1 MKKVLRGIF
10 STLLFLLYPYLVYRG
25 IEEGVVW
32 FAPAMIASFYLWQAL
47 QAKNTRVCF
56 KNLDIVFLL
65 ILGTVFYQDL
75 VAKLIPIFVQLSLMD
90 FFGKTLRQGKGPSL
104 VERFASL
111 DFPEIPPI
119 ISQYCRNLTILWTG
133 FFAFNVAACVVLALF
148 APVSWWA
155 LYTGVMIFALTGM
168 LMVGEYIWRH
178 FYFRT
183 IKVQLPEKPIPGV
196 KESIRKMM
204 IDGRAIWLDVR
215 AS

>member
-1 MKKVLRGIF
+1 MKKVLRGII

-25 IEEGVVW
+25 IEEGIVW
-32 FAPAMIASFYLWQAL
+32 FAPAMIAGFYLWQAL
-47 QAKNTRVCF
+47 QAKNARVCF

-75 VAKLIPIFVQLSLMD
+75 IAKLIPIFVQLSLMD
-90 FFGKTLRQGKGPSL
+90 FFGKTLRKGNGPSL

-111 DFPEIPPI
+111 DFPEIPPVV
-119 ISQYCRNLTILWTG
+119 SQYCRHLTIMWTG
-133 FFAFNVAACVVLALF
+133 FFAFNVAACVLLALF

-155 LYTGVMIFALTGM
+155 LYTGVMIFVLTGL